1 MCGKSPQAFVK
12 FYNMAMK
19 AINIVFLFFEGMV
32 INVVVGW
39 SAYEEETRST
49 KEGKNIYIF
58 KIVVYLLTFGGD
70 QLFWQR
76 GNTSSFC
83 AQ

>member
-12 FYNMAMK
+12 FYTMAMK
-19 AINIVFLFFEGMV
+19 AINIVFLFLKGMV
-32 INVVVGW
+32 INVVGVD
-39 SAYEEETRST
+39 T
-49 KEGKNIYIF
+49 KKKQGQLRKGNIYIF
-58 KIVVYLLTFGGD
+58 KIVVLSLTFEGD

-76 GNTSSFC
+76 GNTLSFC